1 MILYQ
6 YNMNTFYERS
16 VYFMRD
22 NIVYVDFKAK
32 RITNKNIS
40 ILSLMKKIK
49 SMFIKTKT
57 HKTISFYDERKRI
70 Q

>member
-1 MILYQ
+1 
-6 YNMNTFYERS
+6 
-16 VYFMRD
+16 MRD

-32 RITNKNIS
+32 KITNKNMS
-40 ILSLMKKIK
+40 ILSLMEKIK

-57 HKTISFYDERKRI
+57 HKTVSFYDERKRI

>member
-32 RITNKNIS
+32 KITNKNMS
-40 ILSLMKKIK
+40 ILSLMEKIK

-57 HKTISFYDERKRI
+57 HKTVSFYDERKRI